1 MKEVTMHRRAN
12 LFAAAL
18 TVLAALVPAVVCSA
32 ASAAEEAVTLSEAEF
47 RRYATIFLDQ
57 PLSEEGQAAAG
68 FLLKFVEDTD
78 KVSVTI
84 APWFVPWIFGEK
96 EYKNTEWLLAA
107 YAIGNALSQ
116 LDSGICVSDAYSGE
130 IQVFRVYRH
139 MKAKDAS
146 YSVPEIEN
154 LLAVHKKGELAAYLA
169 KAEKEGRAKLAQEQS
184 GKAGEKDQKGEK
196 KP

>member
-1 MKEVTMHRRAN
+1 MHRRAN
-12 LFAAAL
+12 LLVSAL

-32 ASAAEEAVTLSEAEF
+32 VSAVEEATLSEPEV
-47 RRYATIFLDQ
+47 RRYAALFLDD
-57 PLSEEGQAAAG
+57 PLSENGRAAAG
-68 FLLKFVEDTD
+68 FILKFIEVTD

-84 APWFVPWIFGEK
+84 APWFVPWIGDGK
-96 EYKNTEWLLAA
+96 NYKNDQWLLAA

-116 LDSGICVSDAYSGE
+116 LDSGVCANDAYSGE
-130 IQVFRVYRH
+130 IQLFRVYRH

-146 YSVPEIEN
+146 YTVPDIEN

-169 KAEKEGRAKLAQEQS
+169 KAEKEGEAKMAEQKD
-184 GKAGEKDQKGEK
+184 KAAEKGQKGEK